1 MSLEI
6 YVGPMFAGKTT
17 KMIYM
22 VLENQSND
30 KIAIDYQEED
40 EICIRKLCNHNNIA
54 LKNVYSTKYLEK
66 LWKEDN
72 TMVRAKHVYINEC
85 QFFMDL
91 KPFVLECLKQEKNVY
106 LFGLDGDFR
115 QNTFGQTMELIPF
128 CNHLEKITGICQ
140 NCNNDS
146 VISYRKTA
154 NQELYLLDSTCYIPL
169 CLLCYNNML

>member
-66 LWKEDN
+66 LWK
-72 TMVRAKHVYINEC
+72 VK
-85 QFFMDL
+85 
-91 KPFVLECLKQEKNVY
+91 
-106 LFGLDGDFR
+106 GS
-115 QNTFGQTMELIPF
+115 
-128 CNHLEKITGICQ
+128 GIFY
-140 NCNNDS
+140 S
-146 VISYRKTA
+146 
-154 NQELYLLDSTCYIPL
+154 
-169 CLLCYNNML
+169 